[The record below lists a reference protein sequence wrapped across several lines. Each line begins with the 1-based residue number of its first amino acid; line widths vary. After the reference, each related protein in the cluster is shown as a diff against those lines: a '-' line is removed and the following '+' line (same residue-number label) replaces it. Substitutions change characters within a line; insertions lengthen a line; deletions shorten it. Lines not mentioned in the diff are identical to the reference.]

1 MRAALNSRAAQFL
14 ACDANPLLDILPF
27 KKTNFP
33 YREIAHT
40 HGILE
45 EPLEAGGPAGHALL
59 WDPPTA
65 APSWKTAIAVQAA
78 LAAASL
84 QLDSTVICKA
94 SSRRSV

>member
-1 MRAALNSRAAQFL
+1 MKAALNSRAAQFL

-27 KKTNFP
+27 KKNFP

-40 HGILE
+40 HRILE

-59 WDPPTA
+59 WDPPMA